1 MSETNINKEAEVFKS
16 VWDTLSR
23 YDIKPYIQQKMG
35 LSYLSWAN
43 AHAIIQE
50 YYPGSYEEP
59 QIYQQSLVHNGE
71 IEGSD
76 RLEVRYYPGG
86 TAEVGVTLHIFVDGY
101 TISRTETLAVM
112 GGGQNKAIVN
122 PSTRDINDAKKR
134 CFVKCAALFGLGLS
148 LWTQD
153 ALPRKEEEDNT
164 EEGNA
169 EEAKPKQASVVQPKK
184 EKKAAKKKVKSNGM
198 KNPAAGIFNELI
210 LDEIET
216 IDELTATWKSHKK
229 ALDLLKKESPKD
241 YQATVSLFKDR
252 KQSLEE
258 GGIS

>member
-50 YYPGSYEEP
+50 HYPGSYEDP
-59 QIYQQSLVHNGE
+59 QIYQQSQVEDG
-71 IEGSD
+71 GS

-86 TAEVGVTLHIFVDGY
+86 TAEVGVTLHIFADGY

-122 PSTRDINDAKKR
+122 PSTRDINDSKKR

-153 ALPRKEEEDNT
+153 ALPRKEEEENVQ
-164 EEGNA
+164 EV
-169 EEAKPKQASVVQPKK
+169 KPKQERKT
-184 EKKAAKKKVKSNGM
+184 AKKKTKSKANGST
-198 KNPAAGIFNELI
+198 NPVSSIFDALI
-210 LDEIET
+210 LDDIKS
-216 IDELTATWKSHKK
+216 IGELTAAWKAHKD
-229 ALDLLKKESPKD
+229 ALDLVKKESPKD
-241 YQATVSLFKDR
+241 YAATLELFRNK
-252 KQSLEE
+252 KKSLESEKE
-258 GGIS
+258 G